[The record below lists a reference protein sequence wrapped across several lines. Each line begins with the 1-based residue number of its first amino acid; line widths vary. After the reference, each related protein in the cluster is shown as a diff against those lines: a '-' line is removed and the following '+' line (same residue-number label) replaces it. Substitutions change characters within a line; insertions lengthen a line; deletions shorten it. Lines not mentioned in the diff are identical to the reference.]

1 MKCRPDIRQVREWC
15 VILAAGMLI
24 TGLLAKLCRSGDSL
38 TGQWVFVVL
47 ACLFGAAELF
57 VELRYNKCPHCGEF
71 PGRHGNH
78 CQHCGGLLFEEE
90 DDGWKT

>member
-1 MKCRPDIRQVREWC
+1 MKRRPDIQQVRKWC
-15 VILAAGMLI
+15 IILAAGMLI
-24 TGLLAKLCRSGDSL
+24 TGLLARLCRADGARWL
-38 TGQWVFVVL
+38 FAGL

-57 VELRYNKCPHCGEF
+57 VEIRYNNCPHCGEF